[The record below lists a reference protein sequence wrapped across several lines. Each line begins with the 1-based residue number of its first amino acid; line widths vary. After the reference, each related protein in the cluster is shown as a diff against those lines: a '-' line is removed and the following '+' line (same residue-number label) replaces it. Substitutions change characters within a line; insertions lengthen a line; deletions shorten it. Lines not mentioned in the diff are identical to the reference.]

1 VVHPLDDLSLFMC
14 CCFVVLICK
23 SKEWKAKGNDD
34 DDEFSSNL
42 ESEESLFT
50 FVAYALFL

>member
-1 VVHPLDDLSLFMC
+1 MIWLLFMC
-14 CCFVVLICK
+14 CYFVVLICK

-34 DDEFSSNL
+34 YEFSSSL
-42 ESEESLFT
+42 ESEESLFFT

>member
-1 VVHPLDDLSLFMC
+1 MMRETNHNN
-14 CCFVVLICK
+14 
-23 SKEWKAKGNDD
+23 G
-34 DDEFSSNL
+34 DEFSSNL

>member
-1 VVHPLDDLSLFMC
+1 MVHLLDDLSLFMC

-34 DDEFSSNL
+34 YEFSSNL

-50 FVAYALFL
+50 FVTCALFL